1 MSGDVFRKDART
13 LLGRRGF
20 LAGVAGAAAGIVG
33 LGAVRSTSAAVWL
46 AGQGQDLVPGDVI
59 RVPWPRE
66 IDHRLVRV
74 VHTRDGQT
82 LSRVEP
88 PAPVGEPLRV
98 FEISTRP
105 PRGHLGPGRHDFFLE
120 VEGRRFWLGGFE
132 LKTYEFG
139 F

>member
-1 MSGDVFRKDART
+1 MSDESYQWEAGI

-20 LAGVAGAAAGIVG
+20 LAGLAGAAAGVAG
-33 LGAVRSTSAAVWL
+33 LGASRSATAAAWL

-59 RVPWPRE
+59 RVPWPRTV
-66 IDHRLVRV
+66 DHRIVRV

-88 PAPVGEPLRV
+88 SAPTGEPVPVL
-98 FEISTRP
+98 EISTRP
-105 PRGHLGPGRHDFFLE
+105 PNGNLGPGRHDFFLE
-120 VEGRRFWLGGFE
+120 ARGRRFWLGGFD